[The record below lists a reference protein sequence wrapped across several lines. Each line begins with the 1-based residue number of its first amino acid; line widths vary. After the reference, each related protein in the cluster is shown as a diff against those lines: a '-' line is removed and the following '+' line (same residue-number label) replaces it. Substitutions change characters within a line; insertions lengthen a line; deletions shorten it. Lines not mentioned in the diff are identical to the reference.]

1 MRCSCNSGSWLIAWT
16 MGLLDMVLFIPGE
29 ERFFVFVDTLPYRRV
44 AMVAASM
51 FIAMVA
57 AIRDAS

>member
-1 MRCSCNSGSWLIAWT
+1 
-16 MGLLDMVLFIPGE
+16 MGLLDMLLFIPGE
-29 ERFFVFVDTLPYRRV
+29 ERFFAFVDTLPYRREAMV
-44 AMVAASM
+44 AASMFIAMVAASM

>member
-1 MRCSCNSGSWLIAWT
+1 

-29 ERFFVFVDTLPYRRV
+29 ERFFVFVDTLPYRRE